1 MVFVPQSQISQPAFA
16 TTDSEGRY
24 ALMTFATGDGA
35 IPGQYSVK
43 VFKFEKGTGP
53 VDPKA
58 PPMTFEEEQKL
69 PTTNEKPAS
78 PAKNLLP
85 AKYAD
90 HLTSGLSHTVG
101 DSPSTYDIELK

>member
-1 MVFVPQSQISQPAFA
+1 M
-16 TTDSEGRY
+16 
-24 ALMTFATGDGA
+24 MTFATGDGA
-35 IPGQYSVK
+35 IPGEYSVK

-53 VDPKA
+53 VDPNA

-101 DSPSTYDIELK
+101 DSPSTYYIELK

>member
-1 MVFVPQSQISQPAFA
+1 
-16 TTDSEGRY
+16 
-24 ALMTFATGDGA
+24 MTFATGDGA
-35 IPGQYSVK
+35 IPGEYSVK

-53 VDPKA
+53 VDPNA

-85 AKYAD
+85 AKYAIFQYFPHGPKVPD
-90 HLTSGLSHTVG
+90 NLPPAVSVHLGKWKLMRISQRKLRCRKET
-101 DSPSTYDIELK
+101 K